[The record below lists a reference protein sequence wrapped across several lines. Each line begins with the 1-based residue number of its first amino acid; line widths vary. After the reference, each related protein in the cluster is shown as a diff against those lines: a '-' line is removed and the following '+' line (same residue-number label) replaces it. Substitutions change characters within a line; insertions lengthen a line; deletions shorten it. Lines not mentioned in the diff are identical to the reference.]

1 MRLELVDQN
10 QLLLDQARD
19 LLAGLSDDEY
29 GSPQGD
35 HAGIGPHL
43 RHCIDFYA
51 CFLRDLESGRVDYD
65 RRERD
70 PRLESDRA
78 VALAELA
85 RLANGL
91 EEVSGA
97 TPSDRL
103 EVRVDVSPGEH
114 GAEDWSATSL
124 GRELRFLVSHTV
136 HHFALIAQILRARG
150 VEPGKEFGV
159 APSTLTYWRS
169 EAEAAG
175 GTSG

>member
-1 MRLELVDQN
+1 MRLELVAQN

-43 RHCIDFYA
+43 RHCIDFYS
-51 CFLRDLESGRVDYD
+51 CFLRDRKSGRVDYD

-70 PRLESDRA
+70 PRLETDRA

-85 RLANGL
+85 RLAAGL
-91 EEVSGA
+91 EEVAGA
-97 TPSDRL
+97 APSDEL
-103 EVRVDVSPGEH
+103 EVRVDVSPGEQ
-114 GAEDWSATSL
+114 GAEGWSTTSV

-150 VEPGKEFGV
+150 VEPGREFGV

-175 GTSG
+175 GKSG

>member
-10 QLLLDQARD
+10 QLLLDQARE
-19 LLAGLSDDEY
+19 LLAGLTDDEY
-29 GSPQGD
+29 GSPQGE

-51 CFLRDLESGRVDYD
+51 CFLRDRQSGRVDYD
-65 RRERD
+65 RRERE
-70 PRLESDRA
+70 PRLETDRS
-78 VALAELA
+78 VALAELT
-85 RLANGL
+85 RLSAGL
-91 EEVSGA
+91 EELA
-97 TPSDRL
+97 TAAPTGPL
-103 EVRVDVSPGEH
+103 EVRVDVSPDEQGSD
-114 GAEDWSATSL
+114 AWSATSV

-175 GTSG
+175 GASR